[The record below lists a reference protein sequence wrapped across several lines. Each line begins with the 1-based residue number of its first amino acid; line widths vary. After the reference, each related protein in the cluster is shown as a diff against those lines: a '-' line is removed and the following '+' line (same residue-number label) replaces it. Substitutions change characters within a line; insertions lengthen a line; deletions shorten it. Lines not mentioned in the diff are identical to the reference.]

1 MIYHGFVDRT
11 KWGWGRQRLGVG
23 MIYHDFVD
31 EEEWVCGRKRVDLVV
46 IYYDFVDEEEWVC
59 GDTGR
64 RCGHYG
70 VGLWMRQ
77 GCFGGLSRV

>member
-1 MIYHGFVDRT
+1 
-11 KWGWGRQRLGVG
+11 
-23 MIYHDFVD
+23 MIYHDYVD

-46 IYYDFVDEEEWVC
+46 IYHDFVDEEEWVY

-70 VGLWMRQ
+70 VGA
-77 GCFGGLSRV
+77 